1 MKITQL
7 FLIAWL
13 LGGERERERVE
24 ILQGE
29 DIRSSINYKSR
40 KMEQL
45 IMKIS

>member
-13 LGGERERERVE
+13 LGGERERVE

-29 DIRSSINYKSR
+29 DIRSSIIKAEKWS
-40 KMEQL
+40 
-45 IMKIS
+45 SSS

>member
-13 LGGERERERVE
+13 LGGERERERERVE

-29 DIRSSINYKSR
+29 DIRSSIIKAEKWS
-40 KMEQL
+40 
-45 IMKIS
+45 SSS